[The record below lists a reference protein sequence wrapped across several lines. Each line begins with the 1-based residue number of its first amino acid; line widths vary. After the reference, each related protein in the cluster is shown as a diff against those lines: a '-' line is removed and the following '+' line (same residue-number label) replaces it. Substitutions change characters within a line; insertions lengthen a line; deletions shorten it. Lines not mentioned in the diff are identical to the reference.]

1 MKVFSPGERVKL
13 DSELLYYSANKHWI
27 GKRGTVMEVLDCSH
41 VLVKWDHLVKTMVND
56 IGFIERA
63 Y

>member
-1 MKVFSPGERVKL
+1 MKVFSPSERVKF
-13 DSELLYYSANKHWI
+13 DGELLHYSANRQWI

-41 VLVKWDHLVKTMVND
+41 VIVKWDHLEKMMVVD
-56 IGFIERA
+56 IGFIERV